1 MHNFRGL
8 KFKKSTFCKSLL
20 IIKNGLSKKSRFTD
34 KGVLKQ
40 DVFSNIIL
48 NFKILKGVLKE
59 IGDDLE
65 DKMSKVDDRVIIEY
79 KDSGEF
85 EAQLRVAGDLL
96 IFQMHSNVFKFN
108 LENSLWK
115 TSYLSENQ
123 NRGFCGLINV
133 YNFLNDSFKYN
144 RSNDLGYL
152 IGRLFIN
159 HENHFMVQGKRQLGF
174 LYNDFINATI
184 DKEKL
189 KSIVQSAIL
198 YSLDFD
204 LLVPSYD
211 LVNQVSVNQVRQVGD
226 DLKMRTAKRLG
237 FVFQNN
243 NDEI

>member
-1 MHNFRGL
+1 MDY
-8 KFKKSTFCKSLL
+8 KKNQDLL
-20 IIKNGLSKKSRFTD
+20 FNLIKD

-48 NFKILKGVLKE
+48 NFKVLKNVLKE
-59 IGDDLE
+59 IGDDLS
-65 DKMSKVDDRVIIEY
+65 DRMSNVDERVIIEY

-115 TSYLSENQ
+115 SSYLSENT

-174 LYNDFINATI
+174 LYNDFINAVI

-204 LLVPSYD
+204 LLIPSYD
-211 LVNQVSVNQVRQVGD
+211 LVNQVSVNQVKQVGD
-226 DLKMRTAKRLG
+226 DLKLRTAKRLG

>member
-1 MHNFRGL
+1 MDYQKNQD
-8 KFKKSTFCKSLL
+8 LL
-20 IIKNGLSKKSRFTD
+20 FEVIKD

>member
-1 MHNFRGL
+1 MDYQKNQD
-8 KFKKSTFCKSLL
+8 LL
-20 IIKNGLSKKSRFTD
+20 FNLIKD

-48 NFKILKGVLKE
+48 NFKVLKSVLKE
-59 IGDDLE
+59 IGDDLSDRIANE
-65 DKMSKVDDRVIIEY
+65 DERVIIEY

-96 IFQMHSNVFKFN
+96 VFQMHSNVFKFN
-108 LENSLWK
+108 IENSLWK
-115 TSYLSENQ
+115 SSYLSENP

-174 LYNDFINATI
+174 LYNDFINAVI

-204 LLVPSYD
+204 LLVPNYD
-211 LVNQVSVNQVRQVGD
+211 LVNQVSVNQVKQVSD
-226 DLKMRTAKRLG
+226 DLKLRTAKRLG

>member
-1 MHNFRGL
+1 MDY
-8 KFKKSTFCKSLL
+8 KKNQDLLFNLIKDKS
-20 IIKNGLSKKSRFTD
+20 
-34 KGVLKQ
+34 VLKQ

-48 NFKILKGVLKE
+48 NFKVLKGVLKE
-59 IGDDLE
+59 IGDDLN
-65 DKMSKVDDRVIIEY
+65 DKLSAIDERIIIEY

-85 EAQLRVAGDLL
+85 EAQLRVSGDLL
-96 IFQMHSNVFKFN
+96 VFQMHSNVFKFDI
-108 LENSLWK
+108 ENSLWK
-115 TSYLSENQ
+115 TSYVSENT
-123 NRGFCGLINV
+123 NRGYCGLINI

-144 RSNDLGYL
+144 RANDLGYL

-184 DKEKL
+184 DKDKL

-211 LVNQVSVNQVRQVGD
+211 LVNKVSVNEVKQVGD
-226 DLKMRTAKRLG
+226 THKLRTAKRLG
-237 FVFQNN
+237 FVFENN

>member
-1 MHNFRGL
+1 MDYQKNQD
-8 KFKKSTFCKSLL
+8 L
-20 IIKNGLSKKSRFTD
+20 IFNLIKD

-48 NFKILKGVLKE
+48 NFKVLKSVLKE
-59 IGDDLE
+59 IGDDLSDRIANE
-65 DKMSKVDDRVIIEY
+65 DERVIIEY

-96 IFQMHSNVFKFN
+96 VFQMHSNVFKFN
-108 LENSLWK
+108 IENSLWK
-115 TSYLSENQ
+115 SSYLSENP

-174 LYNDFINATI
+174 LYNDFINAVI

-211 LVNQVSVNQVRQVGD
+211 LVNQVSVNQVKQVSD
-226 DLKMRTAKRLG
+226 DLKLRTAKRLG

>member
-1 MHNFRGL
+1 MDYQKNQD
-8 KFKKSTFCKSLL
+8 LL
-20 IIKNGLSKKSRFTD
+20 FNLIKD

-48 NFKILKGVLKE
+48 NFKVLKNVLKE
-59 IGDDLE
+59 IGDDLS
-65 DKMSKVDDRVIIEY
+65 DRMSNVDDRVIIEY

-115 TSYLSENQ
+115 SSYLSENP

-152 IGRLFIN
+152 IGRIFIN

-174 LYNDFINATI
+174 LYNDFINAVI

-211 LVNQVSVNQVRQVGD
+211 LVNQVSVNQVKQVGD
-226 DLKMRTAKRLG
+226 DLKLRTAKRLG
-237 FVFQNN
+237 FVFKNN

>member
-1 MHNFRGL
+1 MDYQKNQD
-8 KFKKSTFCKSLL
+8 LL
-20 IIKNGLSKKSRFTD
+20 FNLIKD

-48 NFKILKGVLKE
+48 NFKVLKSVLKE
-59 IGDDLE
+59 IGDDLSDRIANE
-65 DKMSKVDDRVIIEY
+65 DERVIIEY

-96 IFQMHSNVFKFN
+96 VFQMHSNVFKFN
-108 LENSLWK
+108 IENSLWK
-115 TSYLSENQ
+115 SSYLSENP

-174 LYNDFINATI
+174 LYNDFINAVI

-211 LVNQVSVNQVRQVGD
+211 LVNQVSVNQVKQVGD
-226 DLKMRTAKRLG
+226 DLKLRTAKRLG

>member
-1 MHNFRGL
+1 MDY
-8 KFKKSTFCKSLL
+8 KKNQDLLFNLIKDKS
-20 IIKNGLSKKSRFTD
+20 
-34 KGVLKQ
+34 VLKQ

-59 IGDDLE
+59 IGDDLN
-65 DKMSKVDDRVIIEY
+65 DKLSAIDERIIIEY

-85 EAQLRVAGDLL
+85 EAQLRVSGDLL
-96 IFQMHSNVFKFN
+96 VFQMHSNVFKFDI
-108 LENSLWK
+108 ENSLWK
-115 TSYLSENQ
+115 TSYVSENT
-123 NRGFCGLINV
+123 NRGYCGLINI

-144 RSNDLGYL
+144 RANDLGYL

-184 DKEKL
+184 DKDKL

-211 LVNQVSVNQVRQVGD
+211 LVNKVSVNEVKQVGD
-226 DLKMRTAKRLG
+226 THKLRTAKRLG
-237 FVFQNN
+237 FVFENN

>member
-1 MHNFRGL
+1 MDYQKNQD
-8 KFKKSTFCKSLL
+8 LL
-20 IIKNGLSKKSRFTD
+20 FNLIKD

-48 NFKILKGVLKE
+48 NFKVLKNVLKE
-59 IGDDLE
+59 IGDDLS
-65 DKMSKVDDRVIIEY
+65 DRMSNLDDRVIIEY

-85 EAQLRVAGDLL
+85 EAQLRVAGDLM

-115 TSYLSENQ
+115 SSYLSENP
-123 NRGFCGLINV
+123 NRGYCGLINV

-152 IGRLFIN
+152 IGRIFIN

-174 LYNDFINATI
+174 LYNDFINAVI

-189 KSIVQSAIL
+189 KSIVQSTIL

-211 LVNQVSVNQVRQVGD
+211 LVNQVSVNQVKQIGD
-226 DLKMRTAKRLG
+226 DLKLRTAKRLG
-237 FVFQNN
+237 FVFKNN

>member
-1 MHNFRGL
+1 MDYQKNQD
-8 KFKKSTFCKSLL
+8 LL
-20 IIKNGLSKKSRFTD
+20 FNLIKD

-48 NFKILKGVLKE
+48 NFKILKNVLKE
-59 IGDDLE
+59 IGDDLS
-65 DKMSKVDDRVIIEY
+65 DRMSNIDDRVIIEY

-85 EAQLRVAGDLL
+85 EAQLRVAGDLM

-115 TSYLSENQ
+115 SSYLSENP
-123 NRGFCGLINV
+123 NRGFCGLINM

-152 IGRLFIN
+152 IGRIFIN

-174 LYNDFINATI
+174 LYNDFINAVI

-211 LVNQVSVNQVRQVGD
+211 LVNQVSVNQVKQVGD
-226 DLKMRTAKRLG
+226 DLKLRTAKRLG
-237 FVFQNN
+237 FVFKNN

>member
-1 MHNFRGL
+1 MNHKESQELMFNL
-8 KFKKSTFCKSLL
+8 VKEKS
-20 IIKNGLSKKSRFTD
+20 
-34 KGVLKQ
+34 VLKQ
-40 DVFSNIIL
+40 DVFNNIIL
-48 NFKILKGVLKE
+48 NFKVLKQVLKE
-59 IGDDLE
+59 VCDDL
-65 DKMSKVDDRVIIEY
+65 STRISQVDERVIVEY
-79 KDSGEF
+79 KETGEF
-85 EAQLRVAGDLL
+85 EAKVRVAGDLL
-96 IFQMHSNVFKFN
+96 VFQMHSNVFKFN

-115 TSYLSENQ
+115 SSYLSENP

-133 YNFLNDSFKYN
+133 CNFLNDSFKYN

-174 LYNDFINATI
+174 LYNDFINSI
-184 DKEKL
+184 IGKEKL

-211 LVNQVSVNQVRQVGD
+211 LVNQVSVSQVKQVGD
-226 DLKMRTAKRLG
+226 DLKLRTAKRLG

>member
-1 MHNFRGL
+1 MDYQKNQD
-8 KFKKSTFCKSLL
+8 LL
-20 IIKNGLSKKSRFTD
+20 FNLIKD

-48 NFKILKGVLKE
+48 NFKVLKSVLKE
-59 IGDDLE
+59 IGDDLSDRIAKE
-65 DKMSKVDDRVIIEY
+65 DERVIIEY

-96 IFQMHSNVFKFN
+96 VFQMHSNVFKFN
-108 LENSLWK
+108 IENSLWK
-115 TSYLSENQ
+115 SSYLSENP

-174 LYNDFINATI
+174 LYNDFINAVI

-211 LVNQVSVNQVRQVGD
+211 LVNQVSVNQVKQVGD
-226 DLKMRTAKRLG
+226 DLKLRTAKRLG
-237 FVFQNN
+237 FVFQDN

>member
-1 MHNFRGL
+1 MDY
-8 KFKKSTFCKSLL
+8 KKNQDLL
-20 IIKNGLSKKSRFTD
+20 FNLIKE

-48 NFKILKGVLKE
+48 NFKVLKSVLKE
-59 IGDDLE
+59 IGDDLS
-65 DKMSKVDDRVIIEY
+65 DRMSNVDERVIIEY

-96 IFQMHSNVFKFN
+96 VFQMHSNVFKFN

-115 TSYLSENQ
+115 SSYLSENP

-174 LYNDFINATI
+174 LYNDFINSI
-184 DKEKL
+184 IGKEKL

-211 LVNQVSVNQVRQVGD
+211 LVNQVSVSQVKQVGD
-226 DLKMRTAKRLG
+226 DLKLRTAKRLG

>member
-1 MHNFRGL
+1 MDYQKNQD
-8 KFKKSTFCKSLL
+8 LL
-20 IIKNGLSKKSRFTD
+20 FNLIKD
-34 KGVLKQ
+34 KVVLKQ

-108 LENSLWK
+108 SENSLWK

>member
-1 MHNFRGL
+1 MDYQKNQD
-8 KFKKSTFCKSLL
+8 LL
-20 IIKNGLSKKSRFTD
+20 FNLIKD

-48 NFKILKGVLKE
+48 NFKVLKSVLKE
-59 IGDDLE
+59 IGDDLS
-65 DKMSKVDDRVIIEY
+65 DRMSNVDERVIIEY

-96 IFQMHSNVFKFN
+96 VFQMHSNVFKFN

-115 TSYLSENQ
+115 SSYLSENP

-174 LYNDFINATI
+174 LYNDFINSI
-184 DKEKL
+184 IGKEKL

-211 LVNQVSVNQVRQVGD
+211 LVNQVSVSQVKQVGD
-226 DLKMRTAKRLG
+226 DLKLRTAKRLG